1 MEAGT
6 MVVAE
11 FSITPLGEDELKP
24 FVDAAVREVEKS
36 GLRYEVDAMAT
47 TVEGNLEDILD
58 VIKNAHTAV
67 KSMGVE
73 RVILEVRI
81 DDRSEGITIEEEV
94 ADYRA
99 AV

>member
-1 MEAGT
+1 

-24 FVDAAVREVEKS
+24 FIDTAVREVEKS
-36 GLRYEVDAMAT
+36 GLKYEVDAMAT
-47 TVEGNLEDILD
+47 TVEGDLEDIFD

-73 RVILEVRI
+73 RILLEIRI
-81 DDRSEGITIEEEV
+81 DDRSEGVTIEEEV
-94 ADYRA
+94 AEYRA

>member
-1 MEAGT
+1 

-36 GLRYEVDAMAT
+36 GLRFEVDAMAT
-47 TVEGNLEDILD
+47 TIEGELEDILD
-58 VIKNAHTAV
+58 VIKNAHMAV
-67 KSMGVE
+67 KSLGAE
-73 RVILEVRI
+73 RVLLELRI
-81 DDRSEGITIEEEV
+81 DDRTEGITIQEEV

>member
-1 MEAGT
+1 

-24 FVDAAVREVEKS
+24 FIDAAVREVEKS

-47 TVEGNLEDILD
+47 TIEGELEDILD
-58 VIKNAHTAV
+58 VIKNAHTAA
-67 KSMGVE
+67 KKMGAE
-73 RVILEVRI
+73 RVLLEIRI
-81 DDRSEGITIEEEV
+81 DDRAEGVTIEEEV

-99 AV
+99 SV

>member
-1 MEAGT
+1 

-24 FVDAAVREVEKS
+24 FIDAAVREVEKS
-36 GLRYEVDAMAT
+36 GLKYEVDAMAT
-47 TVEGNLEDILD
+47 TVEGDLEDILN

-67 KSMGVE
+67 KAMGVE
-73 RVILEVRI
+73 RALLEIRI
-81 DDRSEGITIEEEV
+81 DDSSEGVTIEEEV